1 MEYTGY
7 QTSFAL
13 KENITFDEKVNI
25 KDILPSE
32 QTGSSNRENI
42 DIKEEPID
50 PQFLSAHEGRKQSGF
65 SSFQQSGFSSFQNKM
80 EKDIEKLFEE
90 LDMMSRHDHDQM

>member
-1 MEYTGY
+1 MDYFAMEYTGY

-25 KDILPSE
+25 KDLVLPSE
-32 QTGSSNRENI
+32 QTVSSDRENI
-42 DIKEEPID
+42 DIKEEPIE
-50 PQFLSAHEGRKQSGF
+50 PQFLSAHEERKQSGF
-65 SSFQQSGFSSFQNKM
+65 SSFQNEM
-80 EKDIEKLFEE
+80 EKDIAKLFEE